1 MPMAALRR
9 TLVAMAWPIPAAL
22 LSMIVGMATP
32 AEAHGRPHA
41 QTVNTAQPPSA
52 PMTVEVRDAL
62 TDVPLADALV
72 QCDGGPPLLTNLSG
86 RATAPSCPSIV
97 DVSLDG
103 YVPQR
108 LAPASAADL
117 LVVRLVAISR
127 AAESVTVVGPAAG
140 QTEAGVPA
148 QIAVSREEL
157 AMLRS
162 VTFDDPLRT
171 LQQLPGVGTSDEL
184 RAELSVRGSPFRQV
198 GLVLD
203 EVKSRLLVHTVRGVE
218 QTGSVA
224 LLNAD
229 LVDAA
234 TLTPGAG
241 PQRFGNTVGAEL
253 AIRTRA
259 GRASWHGRA
268 MTSAI
273 ASTGFVEGPIGTD
286 RVTFLLGARRSYA
299 TWIVRR
305 IDPDVSG
312 TFEFV
317 DAQAKVDARLSSR
330 QTLSAGFLGG
340 TSAYDERG
348 RRSSAN
354 ALDLARNR
362 TAMGTLAWQAQVG
375 ARWLVRQ
382 RVAAITST
390 YRNQNPDALP
400 LDRGTEHEWLSRS
413 IVEWAPR
420 TSLSLDAAVQGQRFV
435 STGTSIVYAPAT
447 RLPDAGVTHRGAMS
461 LTGGHLH
468 ARWTPR
474 PALALA
480 AGGRVDAVPGLPAFP
495 GGWLSAQLALSRNL
509 LLTAAASRHG
519 QAPDVLQRFGP
530 AGTADLRFETARLI
544 DAGLGW
550 RRGAWGL
557 ALNVYDRREHGGLDT
572 PERQFRVDA
581 AGRIAGGQPRAPW
594 QNALRGRARGAEVLL
609 RRQPA
614 ASGGM
619 RWSGWI
625 GYGYGRTT
633 YEGPLDPA
641 FAGAFDQRHLLT
653 VSATTQLGDLWDAST
668 TVRLATNWPYEGWF
682 EERGARGIFLSAQRN
697 ALRLPDY
704 ARLDIRVRRRLALP
718 HGRLLLF
725 AEVINAANA
734 RNLRQVSASL
744 DLRTGA
750 VGRLS
755 ERQLPIIPALGVAYE
770 F

>member
-1 MPMAALRR
+1 MVAPRR
-9 TLVAMAWPIPAAL
+9 TLVAAVCAIFGWLAAAIVGGTTPCAANGLPHREPVRAAQPAAT
-22 LSMIVGMATP
+22 IT
-32 AEAHGRPHA
+32 
-41 QTVNTAQPPSA
+41 
-52 PMTVEVRDAL
+52 TVEVLDAL
-62 TDVPLADALV
+62 TDAPLPDALV
-72 QCDGGPPLLTNLSG
+72 QCDGGSPVLTNLSG
-86 RATAPSCPSIV
+86 RATVPPCPSIV

-108 LAPASAADL
+108 LAPPHATDP
-117 LVVRLVAISR
+117 LVIRLVAISR

-140 QTEAGVPA
+140 QTEVGVPA
-148 QIAVSREEL
+148 QIAVSRQEL

-259 GRASWHGRA
+259 GRASWHGRGMA
-268 MTSAI
+268 SAI
-273 ASTGFVEGPIGTD
+273 ASTGYVEGPIGSD
-286 RVTFLLGARRSYA
+286 RVTFVVGARRSYA
-299 TWIVRR
+299 SWIVRR

-317 DAQAKVDARLSSR
+317 DAQAKLDARLSSR
-330 QTLSAGFLGG
+330 HTLSAGFLGG

-354 ALDLARNR
+354 ALDLGRNR

-375 ARWLVRQ
+375 SRWLVRQ

-390 YRNQNPDALP
+390 YRNQNPDGRP

-420 TSLSLDAAVQGQRFV
+420 ASLSMDAAVQVQRFV

-447 RLPDAGVTHRGAMS
+447 RLPDSDVPYRGAMS
-461 LTGGHLH
+461 LTGGHVH

-474 PALALA
+474 QALALG
-480 AGGRVDAVPGLPAFP
+480 AGARVDAVPGLPAFP
-495 GGWLSAQLALSRNL
+495 GGWVSAQLALSRSL
-509 LLTAAASRHG
+509 FLTAAASRHG

-530 AGTADLRFETARLI
+530 AGTADLRFETARLL

-550 RRGAWGL
+550 RRGVWGV
-557 ALNVYDRREHGGLDT
+557 ALNVYDRREYDGLDT
-572 PERQFRVDA
+572 PERQFRIDA
-581 AGRIAGGQPRAPW
+581 GGRIAGGQPRAPW
-594 QNALRGRARGAEVLL
+594 QNALTGRARGAEVLL

-614 ASGGM
+614 TTSGV

-625 GYGYGRTT
+625 GYGYGRAT
-633 YEGPLDPA
+633 YEGTIDPG

-653 VSATTQLGDLWDAST
+653 VSATAQVGEHWDAST
-668 TVRLATNWPYEGWF
+668 TVRVATNWPYEGWF
-682 EERGARGIFLSAQRN
+682 EERGTRGIFLSTQRN

-704 ARLDIRVRRRLALP
+704 ARLDVRVRRRLALP

-755 ERQLPIIPALGVAYE
+755 ERQLPIIPAIGLAYE